1 MFRPHPK
8 SGPTPKK
15 EKKPL
20 KRSAIKQRKK
30 ITGEAALFREIAEER
45 PWVDFVTGEPLPFL
59 TPTNFL
65 HVLPKAL
72 NKFPKMKLCP
82 SNIVLGSD
90 KTHFDWDNRPR
101 SELRKNPM
109 WDKMFE
115 LEAQLIDEYKL
126 M

>member
-8 SGPTPKK
+8 SSPTNKK

-20 KRSAIKQRKK
+20 KRSAIKQKKK

-45 PWVDFVTGEPLPFL
+45 QWVDFVTGESLLFL

-72 NKFPKMKLCP
+72 NKFPKMKLFKK
-82 SNIVLGSD
+82 NIVLGSND
-90 KTHFDWDNRPR
+90 THFDWDNRPR
-101 SELRKNPM
+101 SELRKNSM
-109 WDKMFE
+109 WNKMFDLESE
-115 LEAQLIDEYKL
+115 LLKEYETI
-126 M
+126 